1 MSVISNLRNV
11 QERIRQAEVRSGR
24 SLGSVKLLVVIKN
37 ASENQIR
44 EIYEAGVREYG
55 ENKVQELLKK
65 RDVFPGVHWHMIGH
79 LQTNKVKQI
88 AGKVVLIH
96 SLDRWSLAETLNKA
110 ALNRNMMFNVLVQ
123 VNVSGEKTKHGL
135 DPQETKDFVADVSK
149 LDGIKIKGLMTM
161 APFTENPED
170 VRWVFRGLRDMQR
183 KLVNTWSELQ
193 LLSMGMSNDFEVAVE
208 EGADIVRIGSS
219 IFKYEEGI

>member
-1 MSVISNLRNV
+1 
-11 QERIRQAEVRSGR
+11 
-24 SLGSVKLLVVIKN
+24 
-37 ASENQIR
+37 
-44 EIYEAGVREYG
+44 
-55 ENKVQELLKK
+55 
-65 RDVFPGVHWHMIGH
+65 
-79 LQTNKVKQI
+79 
-88 AGKVVLIH
+88 
-96 SLDRWSLAETLNKA
+96 
-110 ALNRNMMFNVLVQ
+110 MMFSVLVQ